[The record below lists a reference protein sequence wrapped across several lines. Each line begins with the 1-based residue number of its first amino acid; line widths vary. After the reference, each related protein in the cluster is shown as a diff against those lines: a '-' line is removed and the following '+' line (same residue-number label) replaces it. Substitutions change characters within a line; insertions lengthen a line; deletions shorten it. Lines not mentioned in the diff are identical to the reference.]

1 MRCAAEFDSGMLSG
15 LPIVRDAFPRTVR
28 LVSSA
33 RLRESVLRALV
44 DEDDLNALFEI
55 EGATSTRLR
64 AQDGGLDALNA
75 NEFVYGVP
83 HAHFINAAFAYSK
96 PKELNRFNGPG
107 RGAWYAALD
116 VMTCLQEVVF
126 HMTEFLERTENFDAV
141 VEYAEMFASMAGE
154 FLDLRG
160 IDHPALGLN
169 ASAYMHGNALAEAA
183 KAKGLNGII
192 YSSVRHS
199 GGTCFAALWP
209 HAVQSVAPGDLYR
222 LTWAGN
228 RAPAIEKVQG
238 AAA

>member
-1 MRCAAEFDSGMLSG
+1 MLSG
-15 LPIVRDAFPRTVR
+15 LPIIRDAFPRTVR

-33 RLRESVLRALV
+33 RIRDPVLLTLV
-44 DEDDLNALFEI
+44 DQNELNDLAEI

-64 AQDGGLDALNA
+64 AQDSGMDSLNA

-83 HAHFINAAFAYSK
+83 HAHFINAAFAYAK

-116 VMTCLQEVVF
+116 VQTCLEEVAF
-126 HMTEFLERTENFDAV
+126 HMSEFLERAGSFDAV

-160 IDHPALGLN
+160 VDHASLGPDTTV
-169 ASAYMHGNALAEAA
+169 SYMQGNALADAA
-183 KAKGLNGII
+183 RARGLNGII
-192 YSSVRHS
+192 YPSVRHP
-199 GGTCFAALWP
+199 GGTCLAALRP

-222 LTWAGN
+222 LTWDGSKT
-228 RAPAIEKVQG
+228 PKIEKV
-238 AAA
+238 